1 MFRIGGSAGTG
12 ITSGLDEPKKM
23 ASASTDMDRKI
34 KELRKILGDLTT
46 LYYKAEKIDEDCAR
60 IISTA
65 EDVLI
70 STIQF
75 YNKENRKGYKVG

>member
-1 MFRIGGSAGTG
+1 MGS
-12 ITSGLDEPKKM
+12 
-23 ASASTDMDRKI
+23 KI
-34 KELRKILGDLTT
+34 KELKENLEELTS
-46 LYYKAEKIDEDCAR
+46 LYYKAEKIDPDCSS

-75 YNKENRKGYKVG
+75 YDKEKVIIDVEEED

>member
-1 MFRIGGSAGTG
+1 
-12 ITSGLDEPKKM
+12 
-23 ASASTDMDRKI
+23 MDRKI

-60 IISTA
+60 IINTA

-75 YNKENRKGYKVG
+75 YDKEKVIIDVEEED

>member
-1 MFRIGGSAGTG
+1 MN
-12 ITSGLDEPKKM
+12 
-23 ASASTDMDRKI
+23 RKI

-60 IISTA
+60 IISNG
-65 EDVLI
+65 EDVLR

-75 YNKENRKGYKVG
+75 YDEEN

>member
-1 MFRIGGSAGTG
+1 MGS
-12 ITSGLDEPKKM
+12 
-23 ASASTDMDRKI
+23 KI
-34 KELRKILGDLTT
+34 KELKEILEELTT
-46 LYYKAEKIDEDCAR
+46 LYYKAEKIDPDCAS

-75 YNKENRKGYKVG
+75 YDKEKVIIDVEEED

>member
-1 MFRIGGSAGTG
+1 
-12 ITSGLDEPKKM
+12 
-23 ASASTDMDRKI
+23 MDRKI

-46 LYYKAEKIDEDCAR
+46 LYYKPEKIDEDCAR

>member
-1 MFRIGGSAGTG
+1 MN
-12 ITSGLDEPKKM
+12 
-23 ASASTDMDRKI
+23 RKI
-34 KELRKILGDLTT
+34 KELKEILEELTI

>member
-1 MFRIGGSAGTG
+1 
-12 ITSGLDEPKKM
+12 
-23 ASASTDMDRKI
+23 MDRKI

-46 LYYKAEKIDEDCAR
+46 LYYKAEKIDEDCDR

>member
-1 MFRIGGSAGTG
+1 
-12 ITSGLDEPKKM
+12 
-23 ASASTDMDRKI
+23 MDRKI

-75 YNKENRKGYKVG
+75 YDKENRD